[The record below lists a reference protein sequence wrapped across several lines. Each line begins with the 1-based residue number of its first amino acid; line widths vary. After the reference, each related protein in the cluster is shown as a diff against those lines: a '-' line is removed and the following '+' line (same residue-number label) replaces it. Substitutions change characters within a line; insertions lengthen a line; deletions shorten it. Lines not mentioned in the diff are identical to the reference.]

1 VAQRSSVRRKSLC
14 IAHPIA
20 TEHLF
25 QGRVPYIVTQIV
37 RNHDSFATPFTI
49 SSWPEVDPPSCFKPS
64 GPWWWPSLPRMD
76 GNARTTLILVGVFA
90 LCSASLMVLRLA
102 MRRVRGQDFT
112 LSDYLTI
119 FAIACVASRT
129 GFAMVIV
136 LWGNNNLSPED
147 RASILFTTTE
157 IYRRVIG
164 SKLTLVD
171 RVVYNT

>member
-1 VAQRSSVRRKSLC
+1 
-14 IAHPIA
+14 
-20 TEHLF
+20 
-25 QGRVPYIVTQIV
+25 
-37 RNHDSFATPFTI
+37 
-49 SSWPEVDPPSCFKPS
+49 
-64 GPWWWPSLPRMD
+64 MD